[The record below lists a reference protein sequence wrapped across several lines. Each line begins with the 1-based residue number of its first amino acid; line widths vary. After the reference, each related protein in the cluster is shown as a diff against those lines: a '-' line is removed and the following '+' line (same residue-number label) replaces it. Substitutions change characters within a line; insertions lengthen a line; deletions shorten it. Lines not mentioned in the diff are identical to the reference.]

1 MKSTLNKSR
10 LAIAT
15 IALLS
20 SGFANASLIQIGD
33 GAAASAQGDIAI
45 GDLAN
50 ATTGMFQRMTWN
62 GSSWDIENVTA
73 TAVSIGKQ
81 SKSIA
86 GGVAIGEQSEVAS
99 VSVSIGSKA
108 IATQQGGV
116 AIGENAQAKDQNTIA
131 IGPNAKATANGA
143 VAIGANTIADQYD
156 TVAVGGG
163 LPEGKR
169 IVGVAKGVGDYDA
182 VNVKQ
187 LNETVAARSGSKR
200 ISVNGPESGG
210 AARVTGSY
218 DIAIGTNAET
228 QFDNGEYGPN
238 IAIGRNSKAYFGST
252 TIGDNASAGRK
263 GVAIGNGAYAGGV
276 NDGGGVAIGREA
288 RVESNGV
295 IDGNGVAISNG
306 ALATGGATAAIG
318 PGERADAPDSIAIGG
333 STGGRANTVAF
344 GNRQLTGVNAGTA
357 DTDAVNLKQ
366 LNDALAGIPTTPGT
380 GNPYFAAKGDPSKND
395 PALATG
401 DNSVA
406 GGPSARAAGNQSS
419 AYGSNA
425 NANGEGSTAAG
436 NQANAYADQLTAVGA
451 FASATAKCTTVD
463 YGSECSE
470 DGTVSFGK
478 AGDDKR
484 LKNVADG
491 IEDNDAANK
500 GQFRAV
506 DLRVRQT
513 QTAVSRQA
521 VWFGGGAS
529 YDPTT
534 GIWTNP
540 SFAMPS
546 GPSFNNV
553 NDALV
558 YLDNRI
564 GNGTSPG
571 TGPQGPAGA
580 DGADGRSAYEVA
592 VGNGYKGT
600 EIEWLASLKGTD
612 GKDGVGGGSGSK
624 TVAGKNIEVSENQD
638 GTQTVAVDDNVV
650 LSESGSVKVGATT
663 VDAKGVS
670 IEGGASVTRD
680 GINAGN
686 QRVTSVAAGRIEK
699 GSTDAVNGGQIYD
712 MQTALNDRWDETNRR
727 IDRQDRRIDAMGA
740 QVAAMSLMAAAN
752 VPAAVGEVQ
761 ASACIGFSGNE
772 GALAIGWRA
781 RITERTSVSGGFSYS
796 ARGRAMGGVGVSINL
811 GR

>member
-1 MKSTLNKSR
+1 MKSRLNKSR
-10 LAIAT
+10 LAIAA

-20 SGFANASLIQIGD
+20 SGLANASLIQIGD
-33 GAAASAQGDIAI
+33 GAAAAAQGDVAI
-45 GDLAN
+45 GDLAR

-81 SKSIA
+81 SKAIA
-86 GGVAIGEQSEVAS
+86 GGVAIGEQSEAAS
-99 VSVSIGSKA
+99 ASVSIGSKA

-187 LNETVAARSGSKR
+187 LNETVAAGTGSKR
-200 ISVNGPESGG
+200 IVVNGPETGG
-210 AARVTGSY
+210 AARAIGSY

-228 QFDNGEYGPN
+228 QFDGSEYGPN
-238 IAIGRNSKAYFGST
+238 IAVGRNSKAYYGST
-252 TIGDNASAGRK
+252 VIGDNASAGRK

-276 NDGGGVAIGREA
+276 NDGGGVAIGRDS

-295 IDGNGVAISNG
+295 IGGNGVAIGPNTIV
-306 ALATGGATAAIG
+306 TGGATAAIG
-318 PGERADAPDSIAIGG
+318 PGARADAPDSIAIGG

-366 LNDALAGIPTTPGT
+366 LNDALAGIPTTPGA

-395 PALATG
+395 PALAIG

-436 NQANAYADQLTAVGA
+436 NQANAYADQSTAVGA
-451 FASATAKCTTVD
+451 FSSATAKCTAVG
-463 YGSECSE
+463 YGAECSE
-470 DGTVSFGK
+470 DGTVSFGR

-484 LKNVADG
+484 LKNVAGG
-491 IEDNDAANK
+491 IEDTDAANT
-500 GQFRAV
+500 GQVRAV

-534 GIWTNP
+534 GVWTNP
-540 SFAMPS
+540 TFAMPS

-553 NDALV
+553 NDALI

-600 EIEWLASLKGTD
+600 EKEWLASLKGAD
-612 GKDGVGGGSGSK
+612 GKDGVGGGSSK
-624 TVAGKNIEVSENQD
+624 SVAGKNIEVSDNQD
-638 GTQTVAVDDNVV
+638 NTQTVAVADNVV
-650 LSESGSVKVGATT
+650 LSENGSVKVGSTT

-670 IEGGASVTRD
+670 IEGGASMTRD

-686 QRVTSVAAGRIEK
+686 QRVTSAAAGRIEK

-727 IDRQDRRIDAMGA
+727 IDRQDRRIDALGA
-740 QVAAMSLMAAAN
+740 QVAAMSMMAAAN

-761 ASACIGFSGNE
+761 ASAGIGFSGNE

-796 ARGRAMGGVGVSINL
+796 ARGKAMGGVGVSINL

>member
-1 MKSTLNKSR
+1 MKSRLNKSR
-10 LAIAT
+10 LAIAA

-20 SGFANASLIQIGD
+20 SGLANASLIQIGD
-33 GAAASAQGDIAI
+33 GAAAAAQGDVAI
-45 GDLAN
+45 GDLAS

-81 SKSIA
+81 SKAIA
-86 GGVAIGEQSEVAS
+86 GGVAIGEQSEAAS
-99 VSVSIGSKA
+99 ASVSIGSKA

-187 LNETVAARSGSKR
+187 LNETVAAGTGSKR
-200 ISVNGPESGG
+200 IVVNGPETGG
-210 AARVTGSY
+210 AARAIGSY

-228 QFDNGEYGPN
+228 QFDGSEYGPN
-238 IAIGRNSKAYFGST
+238 IAVGRNSKAYYGST
-252 TIGDNASAGRK
+252 VIGDNASAGRK

-276 NDGGGVAIGREA
+276 NDGGGVAIGRDS

-295 IDGNGVAISNG
+295 IGGNGVAIGPNTIV
-306 ALATGGATAAIG
+306 TGGATAAIG
-318 PGERADAPDSIAIGG
+318 PGARADAPDSIAIGG

-366 LNDALAGIPTTPGT
+366 LNDALAGIPTTPGA

-395 PALATG
+395 PALAIG

-436 NQANAYADQLTAVGA
+436 NQANAYADQSTAVGA
-451 FASATAKCTTVD
+451 FSSATAKCTAVG
-463 YGSECSE
+463 YGAECSE
-470 DGTVSFGK
+470 DGTVSFGRS
-478 AGDDKR
+478 GDDKR
-484 LKNVADG
+484 LKNVAGG
-491 IEDNDAANK
+491 IEDTDAANT
-500 GQFRAV
+500 GQVRAV

-534 GIWTNP
+534 GVWTNP
-540 SFAMPS
+540 NFAMPS

-580 DGADGRSAYEVA
+580 DGRSAYEVA

-600 EIEWLASLKGTD
+600 EKEWLASLKGAD
-612 GKDGVGGGSGSK
+612 GKDGVGGGSSSK
-624 TVAGKNIEVSENQD
+624 SVAGKNIEVSDNQD
-638 GTQTVAVDDNVV
+638 GTQTVAVADNVV
-650 LSESGSVKVGATT
+650 LSENGSVKVGATT

-670 IEGGASVTRD
+670 IEGGASMTRD

-740 QVAAMSLMAAAN
+740 QVAAMSMMAAAN

-761 ASACIGFSGNE
+761 ASAGIGFSGNE

-796 ARGRAMGGVGVSINL
+796 ARGKAMGGVGVSINL

>member
-1 MKSTLNKSR
+1 MRFNSLKIAVA
-10 LAIAT
+10 LAIT
-15 IALLS
+15 LS
-20 SGFANASLIQIGD
+20 SHTANASVVVVGD
-33 GAAASAQGDIAI
+33 DAKGACEGSIAI
-45 GDLAN
+45 GDKA
-50 ATTGMFQRMTWN
+50 
-62 GSSWDIENVTA
+62 E
-73 TAVSIGKQ
+73 
-81 SKSIA
+81 SKC
-86 GGVAIGEQSEVAS
+86 
-99 VSVSIGSKA
+99 
-108 IATQQGGV
+108 
-116 AIGENAQAKDQNTIA
+116 
-131 IGPNAKATANGA
+131 
-143 VAIGANTIADQYD
+143 
-156 TVAVGGG
+156 
-163 LPEGKR
+163 
-169 IVGVAKGVGDYDA
+169 
-182 VNVKQ
+182 VN
-187 LNETVAARSGSKR
+187 LSPDPLYPYPPIIPG
-200 ISVNGPESGG
+200 
-210 AARVTGSY
+210 
-218 DIAIGTNAET
+218 
-228 QFDNGEYGPN
+228 
-238 IAIGRNSKAYFGST
+238 IAIGRSAIAAGDGISIGNESIVSSTGINIGNRNNNGGST
-252 TIGDNASAGRK
+252 TIGNDVRTTGKNSE
-263 GVAIGNGAYAGGV
+263 VAIGFQAQTGDGQSVSINGKTSLGPS
-276 NDGGGVAIGREA
+276 VAINGNSTGYGGTVMNGFNSGNFGVSIAGYTAGTAPVAVGYGAQVGDVTPFGTTGTNYGGAFGSYA
-288 RVESNGV
+288 RVRGGDTMSTALGAFADTEGRINV
-295 IDGNGVAISNG
+295 ISVGNSQPRPASNG
-306 ALATGGATAAIG
+306 A
-318 PGERADAPDSIAIGG
+318 PSAPVTYRQII
-333 STGGRANTVAF
+333 NVA
-344 GNRQLTGVNAGTA
+344 AGTQ
-357 DTDAVNLKQ
+357 DHDAVNLKQ

-419 AYGSNA
+419 AYGSSA

-436 NQANAYADQLTAVGA
+436 NQANAYADQSTAVGA
-451 FASATAKCTTVD
+451 FSSATAKCTAIG
-463 YGSECSE
+463 YGAECSE
-470 DGTVSFGK
+470 DGTVSFGRS
-478 AGDDKR
+478 GDDKR

-491 IEDNDAANK
+491 IDDNDAANT
-500 GQFRAV
+500 GQVRAV
-506 DLRVRQT
+506 DTRVRQT

-534 GIWTNP
+534 GVWTNP

-571 TGPQGPAGA
+571 TGPQGPTGA
-580 DGADGRSAYEVA
+580 DGKSAYEVA
-592 VGNGYKGT
+592 VGNGYSGT
-600 EIEWLASLKGTD
+600 EQDWLASLKGAD

-638 GTQTVAVDDNVV
+638 GTQTVAVSDNVV
-650 LSESGSVKVGATT
+650 LTENGSVKVGATT

-670 IEGGASVTRD
+670 IEGGASMTRD

-740 QVAAMSLMAAAN
+740 QVAAMSMMAAAN

-761 ASACIGFSGNE
+761 ASAGIGFSGNE
-772 GALAIGWRA
+772 GALAIGWRT

-796 ARGRAMGGVGVSINL
+796 ARGKAMGGVGVSINL

>member
-1 MKSTLNKSR
+1 MKSRLNKSR
-10 LAIAT
+10 LAIAA

-20 SGFANASLIQIGD
+20 SGLANASLIQIGD
-33 GAAASAQGDIAI
+33 GAAAAAQGDVAI
-45 GDLAN
+45 GDLAR

-81 SKSIA
+81 SKAIA
-86 GGVAIGEQSEVAS
+86 GGVAIGEQSEAAS
-99 VSVSIGSKA
+99 ASVSIGSKA

-131 IGPNAKATANGA
+131 IGPNSKATANGA

-169 IVGVAKGVGDYDA
+169 IVGVAKGIGDYDA

-187 LNETVAARSGSKR
+187 LNETVAAGTGSKR
-200 ISVNGPESGG
+200 IVVNGPETGG
-210 AARVTGSY
+210 DARAIGSY

-228 QFDNGEYGPN
+228 QFDHGEYGPN
-238 IAIGRNSKAYFGST
+238 IAIGRNTKAYFGST

-263 GVAIGNGAYAGGV
+263 GVAIGNGAYAGGI
-276 NDGGGVAIGREA
+276 NDSGGVAIGRNA
-288 RVESNGV
+288 RVE
-295 IDGNGVAISNG
+295 
-306 ALATGGATAAIG
+306 TGIIGGYGIAIG
-318 PGERADAPDSIAIGG
+318 NDALVDAPGSIAIGG

-366 LNDALAGIPTTPGT
+366 LNDALAGIPTTPGA

-395 PALATG
+395 PALAIG

-406 GGPSARAAGNQSS
+406 GGPLARAAGNSSS

-436 NQANAYADQLTAVGA
+436 NQANAYADQSTAVGA
-451 FASATAKCTTVD
+451 FSSATAKCTAVG
-463 YGSECSE
+463 YGAECSE
-470 DGTVSFGK
+470 DGTVSFGR

-484 LKNVADG
+484 LKNVAGG
-491 IEDNDAANK
+491 IEDTDAANT
-500 GQFRAV
+500 GQVRAV

-521 VWFGGGAS
+521 VWFGAGAS

-540 SFAMPS
+540 TFAMPS

-600 EIEWLASLKGTD
+600 EKEWLASLKGAD
-612 GKDGVGGGSGSK
+612 GKDGVGGGSSSK
-624 TVAGKNIEVSENQD
+624 SVAGKNIEVSDNQD
-638 GTQTVAVDDNVV
+638 GTQTVGVADNVV
-650 LSESGSVKVGATT
+650 LSENGSVKIGATS
-663 VDAKGVS
+663 VEAKGVS
-670 IEGGASVTRD
+670 IEGGASMTRD

-740 QVAAMSLMAAAN
+740 QVAAMSMMAAAN

-761 ASACIGFSGNE
+761 ASAGIGFSGNE

-796 ARGRAMGGVGVSINL
+796 ARGKAMGGVGVSINL

>member
-1 MKSTLNKSR
+1 MKSRLNKSR
-10 LAIAT
+10 LAIAA

-20 SGFANASLIQIGD
+20 SGLANASLIKIGD
-33 GAAASAQGDIAI
+33 GAAAAAQGDVAI
-45 GDLAN
+45 GDLAS

-81 SKSIA
+81 SKAIA
-86 GGVAIGEQSEVAS
+86 GGVAIGEQSEAAS
-99 VSVSIGSKA
+99 ASVSIGSKA

-187 LNETVAARSGSKR
+187 LNETVAAGTGSKR
-200 ISVNGPESGG
+200 IVVNGPETGG
-210 AARVTGSY
+210 AARAIGSY

-228 QFDNGEYGPN
+228 QFDGSEYGPN
-238 IAIGRNSKAYFGST
+238 IAVGRNSKAYYGST
-252 TIGDNASAGRK
+252 VIGDNASAGRK

-276 NDGGGVAIGREA
+276 NDGGGVAIGRDS

-295 IDGNGVAISNG
+295 IGGNGVAIGPNTIV
-306 ALATGGATAAIG
+306 TGGATAAIG
-318 PGERADAPDSIAIGG
+318 PGARADAPDSIAIGG

-366 LNDALAGIPTTPGT
+366 LNDALAGIPTTPGA
-380 GNPYFAAKGDPSKND
+380 GNPYFAAKGDLSKND
-395 PALATG
+395 PALAIG

-436 NQANAYADQLTAVGA
+436 NQANAYADQSTAVGA
-451 FASATAKCTTVD
+451 FSSATAKCTAVG
-463 YGSECSE
+463 YGAECSE
-470 DGTVSFGK
+470 DGTVSFGRS
-478 AGDDKR
+478 GDDKR
-484 LKNVADG
+484 LKNVAGG
-491 IEDNDAANK
+491 IEDTDAANT
-500 GQFRAV
+500 GQVRAV

-534 GIWTNP
+534 GVWTNP
-540 SFAMPS
+540 NFAMPS

-580 DGADGRSAYEVA
+580 DGRSAYEVA

-600 EIEWLASLKGTD
+600 EKEWLASLKGAD
-612 GKDGVGGGSGSK
+612 GKDGVGGGSSSK
-624 TVAGKNIEVSENQD
+624 SVAGKNIEVSDNQD
-638 GTQTVAVDDNVV
+638 GTQTVAVADNVV
-650 LSESGSVKVGATT
+650 LSENGSVKVGATT

-670 IEGGASVTRD
+670 IEGGASMTRD

-740 QVAAMSLMAAAN
+740 QVAAMSMMAAAN

-761 ASACIGFSGNE
+761 ASAGIGFSGNE

-796 ARGRAMGGVGVSINL
+796 ARGKAMGGVGVSINL

>member
-1 MKSTLNKSR
+1 MKSKLNKSR
-10 LAIAT
+10 LALAA

-20 SGFANASLIQIGD
+20 SSIANASLIQLGD
-33 GAAASAQGDIAI
+33 GATAAAQGDIAI
-45 GDLAN
+45 GDLAS

-62 GSSWDIENVTA
+62 GSSWDIENITA

-81 SKSIA
+81 SKAFA
-86 GGVAIGEQSEVAS
+86 GGVAIGEQSQAASAS
-99 VSVSIGSKA
+99 VAIGSKA
-108 IATQQGGV
+108 IAAQQGGV
-116 AIGENAQAKDQNTIA
+116 AVGENAKSTDQNSIA
-131 IGPNAKATANGA
+131 IGSNAKATANGA
-143 VAIGANTIADQYD
+143 VAIGANTIADQFD

-163 LPEGKR
+163 KPEGKR

-187 LNETVAARSGSKR
+187 LNETVAAGSGSNR
-200 ISVNGPESGG
+200 IAVNGPVTGG
-210 AARVTGSY
+210 AARAIGSY
-218 DIAIGTNAET
+218 DIAIGANAET
-228 QFDNGEYGPN
+228 QFDHGEYGPN
-238 IAIGRNSKAYFGST
+238 IAIGRNSKANYGST
-252 TIGDNASAGRK
+252 AIGDNASAGRK

-276 NDGGGVAIGREA
+276 NGAGGVAIGRNA
-288 RVESNGV
+288 RVE
-295 IDGNGVAISNG
+295 
-306 ALATGGATAAIG
+306 TGIIGGYGIAIG
-318 PGERADAPDSIAIGG
+318 NDALVDAPGSIAIGG

-401 DNSVA
+401 ENSVA

-436 NQANAYADQLTAVGA
+436 NQANAYADQSTAIGA
-451 FASATAKCTTVD
+451 FSSATAKCTAVG
-463 YGSECSE
+463 YGAECSE
-470 DGTVSFGK
+470 DGTVSFGRS
-478 AGDDKR
+478 GDDKR
-484 LKNVADG
+484 LKNVASG
-491 IEDNDAANK
+491 VEDNDAANT
-500 GQFRAV
+500 GQVRAV
-506 DLRVRQT
+506 DTRVRQT
-513 QTAVSRQA
+513 QTVVSRQA

-534 GIWTNP
+534 GVWTNP
-540 SFAMPS
+540 TFAMPS

-571 TGPQGPAGA
+571 TGPQGPT
-580 DGADGRSAYEVA
+580 GADGRSAYEVA
-592 VGNGYKGT
+592 VGNGYSGT
-600 EIEWLASLKGTD
+600 EQDWLASLKGAD

-638 GTQTVAVDDNVV
+638 GTQTVAVADNVV
-650 LSESGSVKVGATT
+650 LTENGSVKVGATT

-670 IEGGASVTRD
+670 IEGGPSITRD

-686 QRVTSVAAGRIEK
+686 QRVTSVSAGRIEK

-712 MQTALNDRWDETNRR
+712 MQTVLNDRWDETNRR

-740 QVAAMSLMAAAN
+740 QVAAMSMMAAAN

-761 ASACIGFSGNE
+761 ASAGIGFSGSE
-772 GALAIGWRA
+772 GALAIGWRS

-796 ARGRAMGGVGVSINL
+796 ARGKAMGGVGVSINL

>member
-1 MKSTLNKSR
+1 MKSKLNKSR
-10 LAIAT
+10 LAIAAM
-15 IALLS
+15 ALLS
-20 SGFANASLIQIGD
+20 AGLANASLIQIGD
-33 GAAASAQGDIAI
+33 GSTAAAQGDVAI
-45 GDLAN
+45 GDLAS

-62 GSSWDIENVTA
+62 GNSWDIENITA

-81 SKSIA
+81 SKAIA
-86 GGVAIGEQSEVAS
+86 GGVAIGEQSQAAS
-99 VSVSIGSKA
+99 ASVSIGSKA

-116 AIGENAQAKDQNTIA
+116 AVGENAQAKDQNTIA
-131 IGPNAKATANGA
+131 IGSNAKATANGA

-163 LPEGKR
+163 KPEGKR

-187 LNETVAARSGSKR
+187 LNETVAAGSGSNR
-200 ISVNGPESGG
+200 IAVNGPETGG
-210 AARVTGSY
+210 AARAIGSY
-218 DIAIGTNAET
+218 DIAIGANAET
-228 QFDNGEYGPN
+228 QFDNGEYGQN
-238 IAIGRNSKAYFGST
+238 IAIGRNSKAFYGST
-252 TIGDNASAGRK
+252 VVGDNASAGRK

-276 NDGGGVAIGREA
+276 NDGGGVAIGRDA

-295 IDGNGVAISNG
+295 VGGNGVAIGPN
-306 ALATGGATAAIG
+306 AYVTGGATAAIG
-318 PGERADAPDSIAIGG
+318 PGAKADAPDSIAIGG

-380 GNPYFAAKGDPSKND
+380 GNPYFAANGDPSKND

-401 DNSVA
+401 ENSVA

-425 NANGEGSTAAG
+425 NANGEGSLAAG
-436 NQANAYADQLTAVGA
+436 HQANAYADQSTAVGA
-451 FASATAKCTTVD
+451 FSSATAKCTAIG
-463 YGSECSE
+463 YGAECSE
-470 DGTVSFGK
+470 DGTVSFGR

-484 LKNVADG
+484 LKNVAGG
-491 IEDNDAANK
+491 IEDNDAANI
-500 GQFRAV
+500 GQVRAV

-564 GNGTSPG
+564 GASSPG

-580 DGADGRSAYEVA
+580 NGADGRSAYEVA
-592 VGNGYKGT
+592 VDNGYSGT
-600 EIEWLASLKGTD
+600 EKEWLASLKGVD

-624 TVAGKNIEVSENQD
+624 SVAGKNIEVSENQD
-638 GTQTVAVDDNVV
+638 GTQTVGVADNVV
-650 LSESGSVKVGATT
+650 LSENGSVKIGATT
-663 VDAKGVS
+663 MDAKGVS
-670 IEGGASVTRD
+670 IEGGPSMTRD

-686 QRVTSVAAGRIEK
+686 QRVTGVAAGRIEK
-699 GSTDAVNGGQIYD
+699 GSTDAVNGGQVYD

-740 QVAAMSLMAAAN
+740 QVAAMSMMAAAN

-761 ASACIGFSGNE
+761 ASAGIGFSGNE
-772 GALAIGWRA
+772 AALAVGWRA
-781 RITERTSVSGGFSYS
+781 RVSERTSVSGGFSYS
-796 ARGRAMGGVGVSINL
+796 ARGKAMGGVGVSINL

>member
-1 MKSTLNKSR
+1 MKSRLNKSR
-10 LAIAT
+10 LAIAA

-20 SGFANASLIQIGD
+20 SGLANASLIQIGD
-33 GAAASAQGDIAI
+33 GAAAAAQGDVAI
-45 GDLAN
+45 GDLAR

-81 SKSIA
+81 SKAIA
-86 GGVAIGEQSEVAS
+86 GGVAIGEQSEAAS
-99 VSVSIGSKA
+99 ASVSIGSKA

-131 IGPNAKATANGA
+131 IGPNSKATANGA

-169 IVGVAKGVGDYDA
+169 IVGVAKGIGDYDA

-187 LNETVAARSGSKR
+187 LNETVAAGTGSKR
-200 ISVNGPESGG
+200 IVVNGPETGG
-210 AARVTGSY
+210 DARAIGSY

-228 QFDNGEYGPN
+228 QFDHGEYGPN

-263 GVAIGNGAYAGGV
+263 GVAIGNGAYAGGI
-276 NDGGGVAIGREA
+276 NDSGGVAIGRNA
-288 RVESNGV
+288 RVE
-295 IDGNGVAISNG
+295 
-306 ALATGGATAAIG
+306 TGIIGGYGIAIG
-318 PGERADAPDSIAIGG
+318 NDALVDAPGSIAIGG

-366 LNDALAGIPTTPGT
+366 LNDALAGIPTTPGA

-395 PALATG
+395 PALAIG

-406 GGPSARAAGNQSS
+406 GGPLARAAGNSSS

-436 NQANAYADQLTAVGA
+436 NQANAYADQSTAVGA
-451 FASATAKCTTVD
+451 FSSATAKCTAVG
-463 YGSECSE
+463 YGAECSE
-470 DGTVSFGK
+470 DGTVSFGR

-484 LKNVADG
+484 LKNVAGG
-491 IEDNDAANK
+491 IEDTDAANT
-500 GQFRAV
+500 GQVRAV

-540 SFAMPS
+540 TFAMPS

-600 EIEWLASLKGTD
+600 EKEWLASLKGAD
-612 GKDGVGGGSGSK
+612 GKDGVGGGSSSK
-624 TVAGKNIEVSENQD
+624 SVAGKNIEVSDNQD
-638 GTQTVAVDDNVV
+638 GTQTVGVADNVV
-650 LSESGSVKVGATT
+650 LSENGSVKIGAAS
-663 VDAKGVS
+663 VEAKGVS
-670 IEGGASVTRD
+670 IEGGASMTRD

-740 QVAAMSLMAAAN
+740 QVAAMSMMAAAN

-761 ASACIGFSGNE
+761 ASAGIGFSGNE

-796 ARGRAMGGVGVSINL
+796 ARGKAMGGVGVSINL